1 MNRRELMARGTAA
14 AVLASTASAGG
25 ASAGVAVARASSPL
39 DTHDALGLAD
49 LVRRREVSALELL
62 DASIERVEALNPR
75 FNFMAQTYYDLGRS
89 AIAAGLPQGA
99 FTGVPWLV
107 KDLNTTIAGQITT
120 NGSRLFKDAVATET
134 SEVVLRA
141 QRAGFVVFGQ
151 TTSPEFGLSGTTESV
166 LKGATRNPWNPA
178 HTSGGSS
185 GGSAVAVAAGVLP
198 AAHATDGG
206 GSIRIPASSCGL
218 FGMKPS
224 RGRIPA
230 GPARPDSS
238 IGLSVHH
245 AITRTVRDSAAIMD
259 ATHGPELGSRFTA
272 PTPDATF
279 LSQVERAPRPLRIAL
294 MLSPL
299 AGSPVDPEVTEAIKS
314 VARLCESLGH
324 HVEEAA
330 PKVNAAAIG
339 EASFVLSSSSIA
351 ADILDRAKV
360 AGLTPGPDLLEPI
373 TLAFFGYGQMTKG
386 MDYFRANNSL
396 QTAAVVVARFMQ
408 DYDLILSPTLGAPPI
423 ELGQIDLS
431 SEPDF
436 ATWGRRIAA
445 YTPFAQLANMTGQP
459 AMSVPLSTSSK
470 GLPIGSMFTG
480 RYGDEATLFQ
490 LAGQLEQA
498 APWANRR
505 PVL

>member
-1 MNRRELMARGTAA
+1 MMNRRELMVAGTAA
-14 AVLASTASAGG
+14 AALASSASG
-25 ASAGVAVARASSPL
+25 AVAAVPTTSPL

-49 LVRRREVSALELL
+49 LVRRREISAFELL
-62 DASIERVEALNPR
+62 DASIERVEDLNPR
-75 FNFMAQTYYDLGRS
+75 FNFMAQKYYDLGHS
-89 AIAAGLPQGA
+89 AIAAGLPDGA

-107 KDLNTTIAGQITT
+107 KDLNTTIAGKVTA
-120 NGSRLFKDAVATET
+120 NGSRMFKDAVATET
-134 SEVVLRA
+134 SEIVLRA

-151 TTSPEFGLSGTTESV
+151 TTSPEFGLSGTTESA
-166 LKGATRNPWNPA
+166 LRGATRNPWNPA

-185 GGSAVAVAAGVLP
+185 GGAAVAVAAGVLP

-206 GSIRIPASSCGL
+206 GSIRIPSSSCGL
-218 FGMKPS
+218 FGLKPS
-224 RGRIPA
+224 RARTPG
-230 GPARPDSS
+230 GPMRPDGS

-245 AITRTVRDSAAIMD
+245 AITRSVRDSAAILD
-259 ATHGPELGSRFTA
+259 ATHGAELGSRFTA
-272 PTPDATF
+272 PTPQETF
-279 LSQVERAPRPLRIAL
+279 LSQVSKAPRPLRIAL
-294 MLSPL
+294 MLSPIS
-299 AGSPVDPEVTEAIKS
+299 GSSVDPEVIEAVKS

-330 PKVNAAAIG
+330 PALNAAAIS
-339 EASFVLSSSSIA
+339 EASFALSGSSIA
-351 ADILDRAKV
+351 ADILDRAK
-360 AGLTPGPDLLEPI
+360 ATGLTPGPDLLEPI

-386 MDYFRANNSL
+386 MDVYRANHSL
-396 QTAAVVVARFMQ
+396 QTAAVTVARFMQ
-408 DYDLILSPTLGAPPI
+408 TYDLILSPVLGAPPI

-445 YTPFAQLANMTGQP
+445 YTPFTQLANMTGLP
-459 AMSVPLSTSSK
+459 AMSVPLSTSAA

-505 PVL
+505 PVV

>member
-1 MNRRELMARGTAA
+1 MMNRRELMVAGTAVA
-14 AVLASTASAGG
+14 ALASSASG
-25 ASAGVAVARASSPL
+25 AVAAARSSSPL
-39 DTHDALGLAD
+39 DSHDALGLAD

-107 KDLNTTIAGQITT
+107 KDLNTTIAGKVTA
-120 NGSRLFKDAVATET
+120 NGSRMFKDAVATET
-134 SEVVLRA
+134 SEIVLRA

-151 TTSPEFGLSGTTESV
+151 TTSPEFGLSGTTESA
-166 LKGATRNPWNPA
+166 LRGATRNPWNPA

-185 GGSAVAVAAGVLP
+185 GGAAVAVAAGVLP

-206 GSIRIPASSCGL
+206 GSIRIPSSSCGL
-218 FGMKPS
+218 FGLKPS
-224 RGRIPA
+224 RARTPG
-230 GPARPDSS
+230 GPMRPDGS

-245 AITRTVRDSAAIMD
+245 AITRSVRDSAAILD

-272 PTPDATF
+272 PTPQETF
-279 LSQVERAPRPLRIAL
+279 LSQVSKAPRPLRIAL
-294 MLSPL
+294 MLSPIS
-299 AGSPVDPEVTEAIKS
+299 GSPVDPEVIEAVKS

-330 PKVNAAAIG
+330 PALNAAAIS
-339 EASFVLSSSSIA
+339 EASFALSGSSIA
-351 ADILDRAKV
+351 ADILDRAK
-360 AGLTPGPDLLEPI
+360 ATGLTPGPDLLEPI
-373 TLAFFGYGQMTKG
+373 TLAFFGYGQHTKG
-386 MDYFRANNSL
+386 MDVYRANHSL
-396 QTAAVVVARFMQ
+396 QTAAVTVARFMQ
-408 DYDLILSPTLGAPPI
+408 TYDLILSPVLGAPPI

-459 AMSVPLSTSSK
+459 AMSVPLSMSAA

-480 RYGDEATLFQ
+480 RYGDEATLLQ

-498 APWANRR
+498 APWAKTR